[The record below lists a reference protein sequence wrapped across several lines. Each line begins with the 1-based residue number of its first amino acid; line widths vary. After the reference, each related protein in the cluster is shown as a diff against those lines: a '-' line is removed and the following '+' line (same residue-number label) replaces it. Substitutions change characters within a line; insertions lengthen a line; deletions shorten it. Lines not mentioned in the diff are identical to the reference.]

1 MRSVVE
7 QQAFGWETEATRWCT
22 PDQVLALIGESPIG
36 MVRLRDLA
44 DLQVALDVATQ
55 EGLA

>member
-22 PDQVLALIGESPIG
+22 PDQALALIGESPIG
-36 MVRLRDLA
+36 MVRLRDPA
-44 DLQVALDVATQ
+44 DLQVALAVATQ